1 MKLVKSVSL
10 FILKYSTLL
19 FLFWILLL
27 LTKSY
32 GNDYGSGVI
41 LIFILPL
48 IFIFIVIN
56 IIVLYIF
63 DKKYKKFK
71 TTNRLL
77 IILGLILCLH
87 LLLGYINNN
96 KESKYNLIL
105 KNDDGRIHEIKLFE
119 NNQYRIKKQYAE
131 GSSYHTGKYVLEN
144 NILELKDSIEKISND
159 EITTKYNYV
168 PAKKCFIPL
177 NKNFDTLIIENK

>member
-105 KNDDGRIHEIKLFE
+105 KNDDGRIH
-119 NNQYRIKKQYAE
+119 
-131 GSSYHTGKYVLEN
+131 
-144 NILELKDSIEKISND
+144 
-159 EITTKYNYV
+159 
-168 PAKKCFIPL
+168 
-177 NKNFDTLIIENK
+177 